1 MRNDAPSV
9 ASDAPG
15 ANTSSVHARR
25 VAQFEQKGGMHPELA
40 RLNRAFF
47 REIERHEDSVNG
59 LNLEVAGPESLD
71 DAGPAVSDG
80 SGMLESSKRDS
91 NEAGTECAPPA
102 DADPATRTSAGGA
115 DASSTKTSG
124 ADARSGFAPGRATCR
139 SQSHSGDDS
148 SSQSLDDSA
157 FIEANGLGH
166 TSLIFLKA
174 AMQLLESGY
183 DLSGAAPAGWSLAGN
198 GNGSNSHRRLSGGGG
213 TAGAGSSGM
222 SPPGG
227 GGGGRVLKSGYLK
240 KATNHSVSLSHLW
253 KHKYVEVRSLS
264 CATRH
269 APRVMRHASC
279 TPRAKSS
286 GGDAEMM
293 RAEMMRW

>member
-1 MRNDAPSV
+1 
-9 ASDAPG
+9 
-15 ANTSSVHARR
+15 
-25 VAQFEQKGGMHPELA
+25 MHPELA

-59 LNLEVAGPESLD
+59 LNLAGPELD

-213 TAGAGSSGM
+213 TAGVGSSGM
-222 SPPGG
+222 SPPG

-253 KHKYVEVRSLS
+253 KHKYVEVSLAS
-264 CATRH
+264 C
-269 APRVMRHASC
+269 VMRHAR
-279 TPRAKSS
+279 RAKSS
-286 GGDAEMM
+286 GDAEMM
-293 RAEMMRW
+293 RR